1 MERSPSGWTLGQTSA
16 RYETG
21 GRGPGTVST
30 GRGDHGGVS
39 YGSYQLSTNE
49 GAVQA
54 FLRFNPEVGAE
65 FARLT
70 PGSEAFSRQWV
81 AKAEAD
87 PQGFHAAQHAFI
99 QSTYYDR
106 QVKRLQDVGIDLSDR
121 GPAVQDMLW
130 STAVQFQNRTRSI
143 VNGALQGQELSTLS
157 DVDIVSKVQDYKRD
171 HNNRL
176 FASSPKLWP
185 GLLARAANEKSD
197 LVELARE
204 YGGDLAPADVAKAA
218 PGTSADALQQAS
230 SHPLSPQS
238 RRLVDDCEQWVH
250 GVCERHRLPWDQ
262 GMDNTVLSVAAQ
274 ARQQGMT
281 QITHLGV
288 ENGQIRF
295 AQWDGARRT
304 EGQLEARA
312 AANTRAEDSLGR
324 MAELDQR
331 PEQAYSPTPA
341 GTDQHAP
348 GAAQAMSAPAMAMQ
362 R

>member
-1 MERSPSGWTLGQTSA
+1 MENNLSGWTLGQTSA

-54 FLRFNPEVGAE
+54 FLRFNPEVGAK
-65 FARLT
+65 FASLQ
-70 PGSEAFSRQWV
+70 PGTEAFSRQW
-81 AKAEAD
+81 AAQAETD

-99 QSTYYDR
+99 QNTYYDR
-106 QVKRLQDVGIDLSDR
+106 QMRRLQDVGIDLSDR

-143 VNGALQGQELSTLS
+143 VNGALGDSDLNALS

-171 HNNRL
+171 NNNRL

-185 GLLARAANEKSD
+185 GLLARAANEKKD

-204 YGGDLAPADVAKAA
+204 YGGDLAPADHAKAA
-218 PGTSADALQQAS
+218 TGAVPHGLQQGS
-230 SHPLSPQS
+230 PTPLSAQS
-238 RRLVDDCEQWVH
+238 RRLVDHCEQWVQ
-250 GVCERHRLPWDQ
+250 GVCERHQLPWDQ
-262 GMDNTVLSVAAQ
+262 GMDNTVFSVAAQ
-274 ARQQGMT
+274 ARQQGLT

-288 ENGQIRF
+288 ENGHIRF
-295 AQWDGARRT
+295 AQWDGSRRN
-304 EGQLEARA
+304 EGQVEARS
-312 AANTRAEDSLGR
+312 AANTHPEESLSR
-324 MAELDQR
+324 MAALDAGVELANQH
-331 PEQAYSPTPA
+331 TPA
-341 GTDQHAP
+341 AP
-348 GAAQAMSAPAMAMQ
+348 SAAMTLQ

>member
-1 MERSPSGWTLGQTSA
+1 MESNPSGWTLGQTSA

-30 GRGDHGGVS
+30 GQGDHGGVS

-54 FLRFNPEVGAE
+54 FLRFNPAVGAR
-65 FARLT
+65 FASLQ
-70 PGSEAFSRQWV
+70 PGTEAFSRQW
-81 AKAEAD
+81 AAQAEAD
-87 PQGFHAAQHAFI
+87 PQGFHVAQHAFI
-99 QSTYYDR
+99 QNTYYDR
-106 QVKRLQDVGIDLSDR
+106 QMRRLQAVGIDLSDR

-143 VNGALQGQELSTLS
+143 VNGALQGQELNTLS

-171 HNNRL
+171 NNNRL

-185 GLLARAANEKSD
+185 GLLARAANEKND

-204 YGGDLAPADVAKAA
+204 NGGDLAPADVAKAV
-218 PGTSADALQQAS
+218 PGASADPAHKAS
-230 SHPLSPQS
+230 TTPLSPQS
-238 RRLVDDCEQWVH
+238 LRLVDDCEQWVH

-324 MAELDQR
+324 MANLDQR
-331 PEQAYSPTPA
+331 AEQAYSHTPTE
-341 GTDQHAP
+341 TDQPSP
-348 GAAQAMSAPAMAMQ
+348 GAAQVPSAPAMAMQ